1 MSSRSRAGSR
11 RQPRRSAQR
20 RVAREKAQAS
30 VAFDD
35 AKVSPEKLV
44 STIDLLGFKAKL
56 LQVVPAG

>member
-1 MSSRSRAGSR
+1 MAAALERLPGVKKVDVSL
-11 RQPRRSAQR
+11 
-20 RVAREKAQAS
+20 EKALAS

-56 LQVVPAG
+56 LRVVPGG